1 RQGGGSGV
9 VLWGYTTDTEG
20 GECVMTWQETG
31 AFIVQRVVALI
42 TGLVIIAIIEPIIM
56 PPDMLPPD
64 ASLLAQHAQ
73 LVSLSV
79 VITEV
84 ALVFQYWS
92 KKMRKVGWA
101 LLALT
106 FITVTFG

>member
-1 RQGGGSGV
+1 
-9 VLWGYTTDTEG
+9 
-20 GECVMTWQETG
+20 MTWQKTG

-42 TGLVIIAIIEPIIM
+42 TGLVIIAIIEPIIV

-64 ASLLAQHAQ
+64 ANWFARHAKY
-73 LVSLSV
+73 LCISMVFA
-79 VITEV
+79 EV

-92 KKMRKVGWA
+92 KNLRKVGWA

-106 FITVTFG
+106 FIVVAFV